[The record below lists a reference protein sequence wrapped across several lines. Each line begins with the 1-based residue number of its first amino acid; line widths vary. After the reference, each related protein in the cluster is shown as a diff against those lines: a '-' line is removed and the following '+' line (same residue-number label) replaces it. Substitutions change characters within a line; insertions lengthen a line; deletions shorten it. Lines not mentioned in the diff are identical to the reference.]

1 MDMNDILNQWEKI
14 KRQEKSNGKKPSPQ
28 SQVSHKKPNAPS
40 LEEKELARAIK
51 SEKAFEKQIKE
62 QNERHINPMEQWL
75 RLYGTVDKDKIA
87 EEHQETSKMANR
99 QYLINMKPEAR
110 LDLHGM
116 RQEEAKEHLNY
127 FITDCDDEFEYSFLD
142 NKWNSDYRP
151 KYFNPEHFEYDGL
164 KFYNDPKVLED
175 DRHIYEVSQFNVR
188 INVNLS
194 QNPKNMFV
202 FI

>member
-28 SQVSHKKPNAPS
+28 SQVSHKKANAPS
-40 LEEKELARAIK
+40 LEEKELAKAIK

-127 FITDCDDEFEYSFLD
+127 FITDCVKKGIRKVIIVHGKGIHTTGTDPVLGELVRKFIENDKRCGTSGH
-142 NKWNSDYRP
+142 P
-151 KYFNPEHFEYDGL
+151 KL
-164 KFYNDPKVLED
+164 KSEGGTGATWIILKY
-175 DRHIYEVSQFNVR
+175 
-188 INVNLS
+188 
-194 QNPKNMFV
+194 
-202 FI
+202 